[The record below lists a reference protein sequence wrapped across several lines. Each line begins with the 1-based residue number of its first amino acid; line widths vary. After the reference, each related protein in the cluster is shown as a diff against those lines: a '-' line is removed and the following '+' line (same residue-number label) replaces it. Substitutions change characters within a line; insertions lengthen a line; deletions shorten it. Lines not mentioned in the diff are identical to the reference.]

1 MRNAG
6 TIQGMAFEVPRPDTA
21 KLLNAWMQ
29 WERGESSAGRVM
41 ADMKT
46 AGMRELLDGLVA
58 AAAAEA

>member
-1 MRNAG
+1 
-6 TIQGMAFEVPRPDTA
+6 MAFEVPRPDAA

-46 AGMRELLDGLVA
+46 AGMRELLDELVE
-58 AAAAEA
+58 AAAAEV